1 MWEGQWGRECKLVG
15 PELGQWK
22 GGEIARM
29 LSSSGGGRGPRGGG
43 GGDLPRQG
51 RSPLPHPI
59 NLQI

>member
-29 LSSSGGGRGPRGGG
+29 LSLSGG
-43 GGDLPRQG
+43 GGDRG
-51 RSPLPHPI
+51 VGGG
-59 NLQI
+59 